1 MTMGRSR
8 DYKKR
13 YLQVAA
19 IIFLF
24 IFLLS
29 TVLLIVNLW
38 ENRNSAYFPEDTF
51 GPQSV
56 LTYNGTEYKLKEG
69 VRTLLVLGLDKF
81 DEVDIVEGYSND
93 RQADFVMLLVIDDA
107 EKKVSAL
114 HINRDTMAD
123 IPVLGIAGE
132 KIGMVNKQLA
142 LAHTYGNGREVSCR
156 NTADA
161 VSTLLY
167 DINIDHYVSVTMDS
181 VPIYNDLVGGVE
193 VTVLDDF
200 AGIDDKLIK
209 GETVTLVG
217 KQALTYIRSRKGL
230 DDATNATR
238 MVRQRQYLDA
248 LYEKTVELKNRD
260 SNFVLN
266 AAITMSQFMVSNCTV
281 DQLSVIAQTIIDYEF
296 TGIRTIE
303 GDSVVGEKY
312 MEFFPEPESLKK
324 NVVELFYI
332 PKD

>member
-1 MTMGRSR
+1 MGRSR
-8 DYKKR
+8 DHKKL
-13 YLQVAA
+13 YLQAA
-19 IIFLF
+19 AVVFLF

-29 TVLLIVNLW
+29 TVLLIVSLW
-38 ENRNSAYFPEDTF
+38 EDRNASYFPEGTF

-56 LTYNGTEYKLKEG
+56 MEYNGTEYKLKEG

-81 DEVDIVEGYSND
+81 DDVDVVEGYSND
-93 RQADFVMLLVIDDA
+93 RQADFVMLMVIDDA

-132 KIGMVNKQLA
+132 KIGIVNKQLA
-142 LAHTYGNGREVSCR
+142 LAHTYGNGKEVSCR
-156 NTADA
+156 NTAEA
-161 VSTLLY
+161 VSGLLY
-167 DINIDHYVSVTMDS
+167 NVNVDHYVSVTMDS
-181 VPIYNDLVGGVE
+181 VPIFNDLVGGVE

-209 GETVTLVG
+209 GETVTLTG
-217 KQALTYIRSRKGL
+217 EQALTYIRSRKGL

-248 LYEKTVELKNRD
+248 LYKKTVECKNSD
-260 SNFVLN
+260 ENFVIN
-266 AAITMSQFMVSNCTV
+266 AALKMADYMVSDCTV
-281 DQLSVIAQTIIDYEF
+281 EQLSTLAQTIIDYEF

-303 GDSVVGEKY
+303 GDNVVGEKH
-312 MEFFPEPESLKK
+312 MEFFPDIESLKK

-332 PKD
+332 PKN

>member
-1 MTMGRSR
+1 MGRSR

-123 IPVLGIAGE
+123 IPVLG
-132 KIGMVNKQLA
+132 
-142 LAHTYGNGREVSCR
+142 
-156 NTADA
+156 
-161 VSTLLY
+161 
-167 DINIDHYVSVTMDS
+167 
-181 VPIYNDLVGGVE
+181 GG
-193 VTVLDDF
+193 
-200 AGIDDKLIK
+200 
-209 GETVTLVG
+209 
-217 KQALTYIRSRKGL
+217 
-230 DDATNATR
+230 
-238 MVRQRQYLDA
+238 
-248 LYEKTVELKNRD
+248 
-260 SNFVLN
+260 
-266 AAITMSQFMVSNCTV
+266 AAY
-281 DQLSVIAQTIIDYEF
+281 A
-296 TGIRTIE
+296 
-303 GDSVVGEKY
+303 
-312 MEFFPEPESLKK
+312 
-324 NVVELFYI
+324 
-332 PKD
+332 